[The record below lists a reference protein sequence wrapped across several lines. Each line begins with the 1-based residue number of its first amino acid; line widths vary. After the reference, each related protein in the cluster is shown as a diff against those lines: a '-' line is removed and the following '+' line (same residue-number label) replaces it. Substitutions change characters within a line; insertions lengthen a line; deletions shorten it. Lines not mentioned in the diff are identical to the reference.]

1 MKTRHNTTKLK
12 RRSAPTA
19 TGRRDPAA
27 ADLQK
32 QLDQRTR
39 DLAEA
44 REQQAATTDVL
55 RIISA
60 SHGELSPVFQ
70 AILEHATRIC

>member
-1 MKTRHNTTKLK
+1 MAMKTRRRNRTKLK
-12 RRSAPTA
+12 RLSAPTA

-44 REQQAATTDVL
+44 RELAQANG
-55 RIISA
+55 R
-60 SHGELSPVFQ
+60 Q
-70 AILEHATRIC
+70 KN

>member
-1 MKTRHNTTKLK
+1 MAEQAGAATGGMVMKTRRRSRTKLK
-12 RRSAPTA
+12 HLSAPTA

-39 DLAEA
+39 DLA
-44 REQQAATTDVL
+44 
-55 RIISA
+55 
-60 SHGELSPVFQ
+60 LSMSSK
-70 AILEHATRIC
+70 L

>member
-1 MKTRHNTTKLK
+1 MAAQAGAATGVMAMKTRRRNRTKLK
-12 RRSAPTA
+12 RLNAPTA
-19 TGRRDPAA
+19 RDPAA

-44 REQQAATTDVL
+44 RELAQANG
-55 RIISA
+55 R
-60 SHGELSPVFQ
+60 Q
-70 AILEHATRIC
+70 KN